1 MVVSSI
7 KKELK
12 KLSSKERTKS
22 NAWFFKT
29 GKGEYG
35 EGDIFIGVTV
45 PNVRKVVKSFLE
57 ETKLEDAV
65 SLLQSKY
72 HEERLAGC
80 IFLVELFKKSEKE
93 KNEKAKETIYKIY
106 LKNTNKINNWDLV
119 DVSSKDIVG
128 NYLFNRDRKILFK
141 LAKSKNLWERRIAIV
156 STWYFIRKGDYK
168 DTFALCELL
177 INDKEDL
184 LHKACGW
191 MLREVGKF
199 CGVETLNIFLEKNG
213 SAMPR
218 TTLRY
223 AIERHHPVHRAKI
236 LAGYIN

>member
-1 MVVSSI
+1 MIVASV

-12 KLSSKERTKS
+12 KLSTKERAKS

-45 PNVRKVVKSFLE
+45 PNVRKVVKSFLGE
-57 ETKLEDAV
+57 IKLDDV
-65 SLLQSKY
+65 VLLLQSKY
-72 HEERLAGC
+72 HEEQLASA
-80 IFLVELFKKSEKE
+80 IFLVELFKKSVKE
-93 KNEKAKETIYKIY
+93 KNEKEAERIYKTY

-119 DVSSKDIVG
+119 DVSCRDVVG
-128 NYLFNRDRKILFK
+128 AYLFKRDRKILFK
-141 LAKSKNLWERRIAIV
+141 LAKSKSLWERRIAIV
-156 STWYFIRKGDYK
+156 STWYFIREGDYK
-168 DTFALCELL
+168 DTFAICELL

-191 MLREVGKF
+191 MLREVGKN
-199 CGVETLNIFLEKNG
+199 CGVDTLNIFLEKNM
-213 SAMPR
+213 SVMPR

-223 AIERHHPVHRAKI
+223 AIERHHPFHRAKI
-236 LAGYIN
+236 LAGYK